1 MDATSLP
8 PACGEVTEIPG
19 IPSIGC
25 VAVLEY
31 QMGSLAG
38 FSCCVVASREEVY
51 LLGPDLSVRDGS
63 LTSVQLWRPHM
74 EAKVARLNSL
84 VAFFLSPTAHET
96 PNISSKQKNCAE
108 ADEVCAIV
116 AWEDD
121 GGRRQQHLTALFFPL
136 LQALSTS
143 QNAPVRSI
151 ETQFLHERN
160 QQRVL
165 RLFYHPSFVTGSCKG
180 KHVVL
185 CSGYDETVRKDA
197 CLTLSEEHQRHI
209 LTPGDPRGDV
219 SGMFSFV
226 LCNAVIEKNTYRW
239 DVIWTAKAPAWVA
252 PWIEQPLSDGV
263 VCALAVQQEE
273 SSVVA
278 AVGTTNGHLHI
289 LHSDCSHVSY
299 RFGGPIS
306 DLAFVNTQCN
316 KGEERHRIG
325 VVTELV
331 HRQEAKTSLN
341 LNNTPEAVVEDD
353 APTCLVILDSLG
365 RVIVLRDFTGGT
377 ESVQVVPDI
386 QHFIT
391 LAEHRAPCSSSS
403 SAIEGPASARS
414 VTVGLKRF
422 SDISSL
428 RHVFNRRRPKE
439 AQSDVQNTTADP
451 TSIQQIGTMRQS
463 ENENGMFAGHILSR
477 GLFSLTSLLGPRGYA
492 ELVVSTMGRSLVSI
506 PFDKNEGAFSIAG
519 FIEAPEAM
527 LFVGFVDF
535 LNTGVAELLMAG
547 KRHVLVA
554 RRSRHQQKTKA
565 ALLLQLLERQ
575 KMHKFA
581 SGDTLLGSDEF
592 IS

>member
-8 PACGEVTEIPG
+8 PTCGEVTDIPG
-19 IPSIGC
+19 TPSIGC
-25 VAVLEY
+25 VAVLQYE
-31 QMGSLAG
+31 MGNLAG
-38 FSCCVVASREEVY
+38 FSCCVVASKEEVY

-63 LTSVQLWRPHM
+63 LTSVQLWRPHV
-74 EAKVARLNSL
+74 EAKMAQVNSL
-84 VAFFLSPTAHET
+84 VAFFLCSTAHET
-96 PNISSKQKNCAE
+96 PNIPSKQKNCAE
-108 ADEVCAIV
+108 TDEVCAVV
-116 AWEDD
+116 AWEDG
-121 GGRRQQHLTALFFPL
+121 GGRQQQHLTALFFPL

-143 QNAPVRSI
+143 HNAPVRSI
-151 ETQFLHERN
+151 ETMFFHERN

-209 LTPGDPRGDV
+209 LTPGDPRGDLL
-219 SGMFSFV
+219 GMLSFV
-226 LCNAVIEKNTYRW
+226 LCNAVTEKNACGW

-278 AVGTTNGHLHI
+278 AVGTTNGHVHL
-289 LHSDCSHVSY
+289 LRSDCSHVSY
-299 RFGGPIS
+299 RCSGPIS

-316 KGEERHRIG
+316 RGEERHRIG

-331 HRQEAKTSLN
+331 QQQEAKTSLD
-341 LNNTPEAVVEDD
+341 LNNTPETVVEDD
-353 APTCLVILDSLG
+353 APMRLAILDSLG

-386 QHFIT
+386 QHFTT
-391 LAEHRAPCSSSS
+391 LAEHRAPYSSSS
-403 SAIEGPASARS
+403 SATEGPASGRP

-439 AQSDVQNTTADP
+439 AQGDAQNTTADP
-451 TSIQQIGTMRQS
+451 TSTQQIGIVRQP
-463 ENENGMFAGHILSR
+463 ENENGMFAGHILSH
-477 GLFSLTSLLGPRGYA
+477 GLLSLASLLGPRGHA

-519 FIEAPEAM
+519 FIGTPEAM
-527 LFVGFVDF
+527 FFIGFVDF
-535 LNTGVAELLMAG
+535 FNTGVAELLMAG
-547 KRHVLVA
+547 MSHVLVA
-554 RRSRHQQKTKA
+554 RRSRHQQKTRA

-575 KMHKFA
+575 KDA
-581 SGDTLLGSDEF
+581 
-592 IS
+592 